1 MSPGLR
7 RFLWIAQIPLWVLV
21 LDLYAAEGAGTWWVL
36 STVIGPFIW
45 WAMGFPSGLL
55 IMPPEAW
62 PLLFKPK
69 PKKEDN
75 A

>member
-1 MSPGLR
+1 M
-7 RFLWIAQIPLWVLV
+7 LV
-21 LDLYAAEGAGTWWVL
+21 LDLFAADGAGTWWVL

-45 WAMGFPSGLL
+45 WAMGFPILFALVIIFLIGLL
-55 IMPPEAW
+55 AMPPEAW

-69 PKKEDN
+69 PKKEGD